1 MGLLEREQCFAD
13 LAKWLGTAI
22 QQGGC
27 IVLLSGEAG
36 IGKSALLRE
45 FARRQQQARVL
56 WGACD
61 ALFTPRPLAPL
72 HDLALQTQGTLQA
85 AVNSHLSPAALFAA
99 ALGELGT
106 TKTLL
111 ILEDLHWADEATLDL
126 LTFLGR
132 RIHRTR
138 TLLVA
143 SYRDDELGE
152 RHPLR
157 LALGGLPPAATVR
170 MLLGP
175 LSEAGVAQLAREAG
189 RPAQGLHGI
198 TGGNPLFVTEVLAA
212 GAAIVPPTVR
222 DAVLARAARLA
233 PAARAVAEL
242 ACVVPGR
249 AESWLL
255 EQAARADEVAIE
267 GCLSMG
273 MVRHDDCALAFRH
286 ELARRAL
293 EDSLSQPRRQR
304 LHAAVLEVLVARPD
318 VPPARVAHHASGA
331 RDGSKVLQYAPLA
344 AREAASVG
352 AHREAATHYR
362 AALRYADGLPAA
374 QLAALQE
381 QLSYECYLTAA
392 YQEALEAQQSALAS
406 WRALGERLQEGEALA
421 WLSRLTWI
429 RGDTA
434 QAIRYCDAAITTL
447 ESMAPGAELAEAY
460 WARADLAME
469 NHEAEVAIESAQRA
483 IALAQAASAN
493 KIVSHALN
501 TLGTMRLIIGDTSGW
516 ADLNQS
522 LQLALTE
529 GLHAEAASAY
539 TNLLAMAVSRRQYE
553 QAAAYLRAGVAYC
566 EERDLDFLLPYML
579 AYGARLK
586 FERGDWNE
594 ASADVEAVLRH
605 PRTTAVARI
614 PALRTL
620 AHLRVRRGDPDA
632 SGPVAEA
639 RALAGPTPEL
649 QRSGMLAL
657 VCAEAAWLAGDPAGA
672 VREIEAVWARARQRR
687 DPRMNGELAAWLWRA
702 GAIEQPPQEDIAE
715 PYAREIAGDW
725 RAAAAAWKMLG
736 CPYEHGCMLAWYGNE
751 AEQRQ
756 ALTVFEQLGA
766 APAAR
771 SLRRQMRARGIR
783 RIPRGS
789 RTSTRRHPFGL
800 TRREAEILTLLAE
813 GMRSSLV
820 ARRLFLAPKTVEHHV
835 SSILAKLGV
844 SSRAEAVAQLRKHS
858 QRAPPPDS

>member
-1 MGLLEREQCFAD
+1 
-13 LAKWLGTAI
+13 
-22 QQGGC
+22 
-27 IVLLSGEAG
+27 
-36 IGKSALLRE
+36 
-45 FARRQQQARVL
+45 
-56 WGACD
+56 
-61 ALFTPRPLAPL
+61 
-72 HDLALQTQGTLQA
+72 
-85 AVNSHLSPAALFAA
+85 
-99 ALGELGT
+99 
-106 TKTLL
+106 
-111 ILEDLHWADEATLDL
+111 
-126 LTFLGR
+126 
-132 RIHRTR
+132 
-138 TLLVA
+138 
-143 SYRDDELGE
+143 
-152 RHPLR
+152 
-157 LALGGLPPAATVR
+157 
-170 MLLGP
+170 
-175 LSEAGVAQLAREAG
+175 
-189 RPAQGLHGI
+189 
-198 TGGNPLFVTEVLAA
+198 
-212 GAAIVPPTVR
+212 
-222 DAVLARAARLA
+222 
-233 PAARAVAEL
+233 
-242 ACVVPGR
+242 
-249 AESWLL
+249 
-255 EQAARADEVAIE
+255 
-267 GCLSMG
+267 
-273 MVRHDDCALAFRH
+273 
-286 ELARRAL
+286 
-293 EDSLSQPRRQR
+293 
-304 LHAAVLEVLVARPD
+304 
-318 VPPARVAHHASGA
+318 
-331 RDGSKVLQYAPLA
+331 
-344 AREAASVG
+344 
-352 AHREAATHYR
+352 
-362 AALRYADGLPAA
+362 
-374 QLAALQE
+374 
-381 QLSYECYLTAA
+381 
-392 YQEALEAQQSALAS
+392 
-406 WRALGERLQEGEALA
+406 
-421 WLSRLTWI
+421 
-429 RGDTA
+429 
-434 QAIRYCDAAITTL
+434 
-447 ESMAPGAELAEAY
+447 
-460 WARADLAME
+460 ME

-483 IALAQAASAN
+483 IALAQAASSN
-493 KIVSHALN
+493 KIVSHALS

-529 GLHAEAASAY
+529 GLQAEAASAY

-579 AYGARLK
+579 AYGARMK
-586 FERGDWNE
+586 FEQGDWND

-620 AHLRVRRGDPDA
+620 AHLRVRRGDPDV

-715 PYAREIAGDW
+715 PYAQEIAGDW
-725 RAAAAAWKMLG
+725 RAAAAAWKILG

-771 SLRRQMRARGIR
+771 SLRRQMRARGMR

-813 GMRSSLV
+813 GIRSSLI

-858 QRAPPPDS
+858 QRAPPLDP